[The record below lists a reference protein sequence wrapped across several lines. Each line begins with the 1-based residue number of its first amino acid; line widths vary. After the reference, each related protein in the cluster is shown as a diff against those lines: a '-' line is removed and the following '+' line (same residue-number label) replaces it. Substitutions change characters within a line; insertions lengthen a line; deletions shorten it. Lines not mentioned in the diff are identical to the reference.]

1 MVDKKQL
8 KLVVMDGPDRGSVV
22 TLKKGTC
29 KVIGREIKTDTFEVD
44 RTHLQ
49 QDLEIDTRFKEEEIE
64 KINRFLHRESTA
76 PSKSMGRSLDNPYK
90 RTYDFILSDLNISRV
105 HAMVFFGEYGAGII
119 DLASTNGT
127 NVNGKRIDMAELA
140 NEDAITL
147 GQTKIQ
153 IVL

>member
-1 MVDKKQL
+1 MSDKKQL
-8 KLVVMDGPDRGSVV
+8 KLVVMDGPDRGSLV

-49 QDLEIDTRFKEEEIE
+49 QDLEMDVRFKEDEIE
-64 KINRFLHRESTA
+64 KINRFLHRDQGTIQ
-76 PSKSMGRSLDNPYK
+76 SKSLDNPYK

-105 HAMVFFGEYGAGII
+105 HAMVYFGEYGAGII

-127 NVNGKRIDMAELA
+127 HVNGKRVDMAELV
-140 NEDAITL
+140 NEDTVSL

-153 IVL
+153 VVF